1 MEQSSTCLW
10 KDENEISYRIEN
22 SKENEGEI
30 SQSEDTSHDGSYKL
44 I

>member
-22 SKENEGEI
+22 PKDNNEGEI
-30 SQSEDTSHDGSYKL
+30 SQSEDTSHDGN
-44 I
+44 